1 MEDKNIVFIYLT
13 AYSPRINIIA
23 SLRAEKISKYISKYF
38 KTYIISGIPKNL
50 IKNNQKLKNDID
62 IGKSQLIEI
71 PSLYD
76 RNKLKSKKNIQNKSK
91 KIQKKFKIEFLP
103 LIEYFFP
110 VSPGGMVYHNKKLF
124 RYEIKNV
131 IEKNKGKKI
140 IIFASFGPSF
150 ILKVANEIKKYNHD
164 IFLISDFRDWAYK
177 YYEGAFYNSYFFKKF
192 TRKMIKNSDIST
204 FVTKVLKDYYCN
216 KLNIERNKLF
226 FLPNGY
232 DEEKIIY
239 SEKNSLNDN
248 FFNIVYTGSFHHQ
261 SRNPGNFLKA
271 VKLLLNKQ
279 PNFKR
284 KIRFIYLG
292 KDGNYLLNYIKDT
305 KLEEIFIDKGFV
317 SREDSLKIQNS
328 ADLLLLITYTGKNN
342 ILGDSIITGKFYEY
356 INTETK
362 ILTLGTSNWEMKNVL
377 ESDNSSK
384 LINNNNIEE
393 IASFLFQMINEKDK
407 KIDINKRRETIKE
420 FSYDN
425 ISKKLYKIIKD
436 EI

>member
-1 MEDKNIVFIYLT
+1 MDDKNIVFIYLT

-23 SLRAEKISKYISKYF
+23 SLRAEKISKYISQYF

-50 IKNNQKLKNDID
+50 IKNNQKLKNNID
-62 IGKSQLIEI
+62 IGKSELIEI

-76 RNKLKSKKNIQNKSK
+76 KNKSQSKKNNQNKNKKLQK
-91 KIQKKFKIEFLP
+91 KIKIELLP

-124 RYEIKNV
+124 INEIKKVINV
-131 IEKNKGKKI
+131 NKGKKI
-140 IIFASFGPSF
+140 VIFASFGPSF
-150 ILKVANEIKKYNHD
+150 VLRIASKIKKYNHD
-164 IFLISDFRDWAYK
+164 IFLINDFRDWAYK

-192 TRKMIKNSDIST
+192 TRKMIKNSNIST
-204 FVTKVLKDYYCN
+204 FVSNVMKDYYC
-216 KLNIERNKLF
+216 KRLNIDKNKLF

-232 DEEKIIY
+232 DEKNEIG
-239 SEKNSLNDN
+239 SEKNLLNNN

-261 SRNPGNFLKA
+261 CINPRNFLKA
-271 VKLLLNKQ
+271 MNLLLNKF
-279 PNFKR
+279 PNLKS
-284 KIRFIYLG
+284 KVRFIYLG
-292 KDGNYLLNYIKDT
+292 KDGNYLFNYIKEN

-317 SREDSLKIQNS
+317 SRDDSLKIQNS

-356 INTETK
+356 INTKTM
-362 ILTLGTSNWEMKNVL
+362 ILALGTPNWEMKNVL
-377 ESDNSSK
+377 ESDNASK

-393 IASFLFQMINEKDK
+393 IVSFLYHVINRKNK
-407 KIDINKRRETIKE
+407 KIDINKRREAIKE
-420 FSYDN
+420 FSYRK